1 MREMVVLGTGHA
13 GRVIADALDGSDN
26 RLAGFLC
33 AGQPPEGWPY
43 PVLGKLE
50 DALGLSEAG
59 RGFIVAADSLRDRE
73 AVVNAFPELCYQAV
87 IHPAAY
93 VAADAVVEPGAY
105 IGAGAIVGAGAFIG
119 AHTVIGEGSIIGALS
134 RIEPFCELLARV
146 NIGREVTVRDHT
158 FIGHS
163 ATLKDKI
170 TIAAGTVIQTGEIVV
185 KDMVM
190 KMVYKRGAWIY
201 KENGPGRE

>member
-1 MREMVVLGTGHA
+1 MVVIGTGLA
-13 GRVIADALDGSDN
+13 GRVIADALRGPEVT
-26 RLAGFLC
+26 LAGLLS
-33 AGQPPEGWPY
+33 ADLPPDGWPY
-43 PVLGKLE
+43 PVLGAPE
-50 DALGLSEAG
+50 DAPGLSRDG
-59 RGFIVAADSLRDRE
+59 RGFIVAADSLKDRE
-73 AVVNAFPELCYQAV
+73 AVVRAFPELGYQAV
-87 IHPAAY
+87 IHPAAH

-105 IGAGAIVGAGAFIG
+105 IGAGAVVGTGASIG
-119 AHTVIGEGSIIGALS
+119 AHSVIGEGSIVGALS
-134 RIEPFCELLARV
+134 RIEPYCELLARV
-146 NIGREVTVRDHT
+146 NIGHEVTVKDHT

-201 KENGPGRE
+201 KENGPGER

>member
-1 MREMVVLGTGHA
+1 MREMVVIGTGLM
-13 GRVIADALDGSDN
+13 GRVIADALTGPDYA
-26 RLAGFLC
+26 LTGFLYTGD
-33 AGQPPEGWPY
+33 APPEDFPY
-43 PVLGKLE
+43 PVLGSAE
-50 DALGLSEAG
+50 EAERFASRG
-59 RGFIVAADSLRDRE
+59 RGFIVAEENLKKRE
-73 AVVNAFPELCYQAV
+73 ALMQSLPNLGFEPV

-93 VAADAVVEPGAY
+93 VSKSARVGPGAY
-105 IGAGAIVGAGAFIG
+105 IGAGAVVGAGAMIG
-119 AHTVIGEGSIIGALS
+119 GCVFIGEGSIIGAMS
-134 RIEPFCELLARV
+134 QIAPYCQVLARV
-146 NIGREVTVRDHT
+146 NIGSQVTVEPRT

-201 KENGPGRE
+201 KENGK

>member
-1 MREMVVLGTGHA
+1 MVVVGTGLA
-13 GRVIADALDGSDN
+13 GRVIADALAAPDYD
-26 RLAGFLC
+26 LVGFLYTGD
-33 AGQPPEGWPY
+33 APPEDFSY
-43 PVLGKLE
+43 PVLGSFE
-50 DALGLSEAG
+50 EAERFAGRG
-59 RGFIVAADSLRDRE
+59 RGFIVAEENLKERE
-73 AVVNAFPELCYQAV
+73 ALMEALPELDFEPV

-93 VAADAVVEPGAY
+93 VAKSALVGPGTY
-105 IGAGAIVGAGAFIG
+105 IGAGAIVGAEAMIG
-119 AHTVIGEGSIIGALS
+119 GCVFIGEGSIIGAMSQIAPYCQVLS
-134 RIEPFCELLARV
+134 RV
-146 NIGREVTVRDHT
+146 NIGSQVTVEPRT